1 MELLNKINAAIVNP
15 IIGLM
20 IAIGVIVFLF
30 GVVEFIA
37 GSASDEKRST
47 GKRHII
53 WGIIGL
59 FIAISVLGLMNLL
72 ANFWS
77 GIK

>member
-1 MELLNKINAAIVNP
+1 MELLNKINAQIINP

-20 IAIGVIVFLF
+20 IAVGVVVFLY
-30 GVVEFIA
+30 GLVEFIA
-37 GSASDEKRST
+37 GSTSEEKRSI

-59 FIAISVLGLMNLL
+59 FIAVSAFGLMNLL
-72 ANFWS
+72 ANFW
-77 GIK
+77 K